1 MRSAVVQMR
10 QIEQVSGNSEP
21 NWIRSAIFGCGDCM
35 FLILVSMTATL
46 VMHLVHMSG
55 WRLVFVLLVG
65 MVIAM
70 AIQTVLAMAVA
81 PVLGS
86 IESMVPSMVVAM
98 VIPMLVCLL
107 DLMRIG
113 LSERGSLSLGAAGG
127 IGVFLLIKA
136 YGRRCRNSLRCAF
149 PPKRG

>member
-1 MRSAVVQMR
+1 MR
-10 QIEQVSGNSEP
+10 QIERASSNSEP
-21 NWIRSAIFGCGDCM
+21 KWIRSAIFGCGDCL
-35 FLILVSMTATL
+35 FLIFVSMAATL
-46 VMHLVHMSG
+46 VMHLVHMAG
-55 WRLVFVLLVG
+55 WHLAFALLVG

-70 AIQTVLAMAVA
+70 AVQTLLAMAVA

-98 VIPMLVCLL
+98 VVPMLVCLL
-107 DLMRIG
+107 ELMGIDM
-113 LSERGSLSLGAAGG
+113 SDRGSLSLGATGG

-136 YGRRCRNSLRCAF
+136 YGRRCRNSLCCAF